1 MGQEAGDATAGRG
14 QTAISSRYRERF
26 VEASI
31 SGTGAPGGRLALC
44 PDYSLHYY
52 MSSVT
57 RIAFVA
63 LYLTLTVG
71 ISIATHLCGGEPV
84 STDLLSHRPSEP
96 DDCCGPN
103 EHPGGCCST
112 VVTTVRIDDAHV
124 LNAEWAP
131 VFAAFD
137 LPGTSDEALCA
148 DPAFTIAPRSA
159 GPPFDGPPLHILHSV
174 LLI

>member
-1 MGQEAGDATAGRG
+1 MR
-14 QTAISSRYRERF
+14 
-26 VEASI
+26 
-31 SGTGAPGGRLALC
+31 
-44 PDYSLHYY
+44 
-52 MSSVT
+52 SVI
-57 RIAFVA
+57 RIAFVT
-63 LYLTLTVG
+63 LYLALTVG

-103 EHPGGCCST
+103 EQTDGCCST

-124 LNAEWAP
+124 LNAEWTP

-137 LPGTSDEALCA
+137 LPCMPDEPLCA
-148 DPAFTIAPRSA
+148 DPNVATAPRSA
-159 GPPFDGPPLHILHSV
+159 GPPVEGPPLHILHSA